1 MSNYD
6 LRFSIGIEEQSRKSF
21 RQALNRLTEV
31 KTIPFK
37 LDVTNFEEFKKT
49 LNVGLETTIKLRVDT
64 SELEKAI
71 NKYNLV
77 DFNGITSTGDY
88 LSKKASDRYAGQIE
102 SYKTLIEEFKN
113 AEKELNRYGT
123 KLQGDDDVFRNSMLQ
138 KNGDVEHNKTVDKFI
153 ETREKISQ
161 LRVKIRS
168 ELAGLQNDE
177 RFQNEDISKRF
188 KSWERFS
195 NSLEDPRLKI
205 SNYLPLYDGDDSI
218 KGYRDKFKELRSEL
232 QSFSQT
238 NGIKSFIDIDKLSID
253 QLAEATTILDQMEKI
268 NEKIVKLNG
277 GNSRTKLKI
286 GTTKEQTELFQHYRD
301 AFNQQFE
308 NASRIVTLSESQS
321 SEQVATPHITTEAL
335 SDLSKTLANGLNN
348 VPINSFAINPEAL
361 EALREAIQTQLQN
374 ITIGKTITLT
384 PNSTDEETH
393 EKVVLPNV
401 VIGSIELSADAVT
414 KLREDTQRVLNN
426 VTLEPAADETAFTQA
441 FERVA
446 KAYQNKLN
454 TLGRKLNTAIE
465 APTIEEFNAEPA
477 IEKLKTQI
485 NNALKSFQF
494 DINGRAA
501 HGTISTGLDEQYQFA
516 YRTYESLEK
525 GVGKLTSGANKN
537 IEKLTG
543 MGATA
548 GASDVLAKYNEL
560 LSKINSFKE
569 AFRTVDA
576 EGKLTMPIEEAN
588 KRMAEL
594 LAESHKLEDSFNNI
608 STKYSIEK
616 TLDNT
621 AKNIQNTVQ
630 SMGKYQNSE
639 EMQNIKSGF
648 VGTDGSGGLIAQINA
663 LKASLPNKS
672 ISEANAE
679 MMELLTRTEQ
689 LSQEFQTIGAN
700 TPLVSELQRAESEA
714 TTLERKILSLQG
726 KMQKALTANSRG
738 FAHPEYRTRFDELYR
753 ATQTDNLSG
762 EEIRVLDTRFQQ
774 LIRDMQEAGMT
785 GKSFGD
791 IMRGMYAKF
800 GSWTMVTMTIQRVI
814 MTFKRMVAAV
824 QEVDSALTNLR
835 KVTSATESDLN
846 RFMKSVGDSAYR
858 MGSSISDLI
867 NATAEFSRLG
877 YDLNQAKKLGE
888 LATMYKT
895 VAEDLDITTASQS
908 IVSTLK
914 AFEKSGITA
923 ERIVDVFNYVG
934 NNFAISSAGIG
945 EAMQRSAAS
954 LQTANNSLE
963 QSVALITAA

>member
-1 MSNYD
+1 MSRYD
-6 LRFSIGIEEQSRKSF
+6 LRFSVGVDQTSASKFRTQLDELTKVKS
-21 RQALNRLTEV
+21 
-31 KTIPFK
+31 IPFK
-37 LDVTNFEEFKKT
+37 LDIANLEEFKKA

-138 KNGDVEHNKTVDKFI
+138 KNGDVEHDKAVDKFI
-153 ETREKISQ
+153 EAREKISQ

-177 RFQNEDISKRF
+177 RFQNEDMSKRF

-195 NSLEDPRLKI
+195 NSLEDARLKI

-253 QLAEATTILDQMEKI
+253 QLAEATTLLEQMEKI
-268 NEKIVKLNG
+268 NEKIVSLNG

-286 GTTKEQTELFQHYRD
+286 GTTKEQTELFLHYRD

-308 NASRIVTLSESQS
+308 NASRIMALSESQS
-321 SEQVATPHITTEAL
+321 GEQVITPHITTEAL
-335 SDLSKTLANGLNN
+335 SDLSKTLASGLNN
-348 VPINSFAINPEAL
+348 VPINSFAINPQAIET
-361 EALREAIQTQLQN
+361 LRETIQTQLQN

-384 PNSTDEETH
+384 PNAKSKNEEDT
-393 EKVVLPNV
+393 VVLPNV
-401 VIGSIELSADAVT
+401 VIGSVELSAEAIT
-414 KLREDTQRVLNN
+414 KLREDTQRALNN
-426 VTLEPAADETAFTQA
+426 VALEPMANESMFSSA
-441 FERVA
+441 FERVS
-446 KAYQNKLN
+446 KTYQNKLN
-454 TLGRKLNTAIE
+454 TIGRNINKAIQ
-465 APTIEEFNAEPA
+465 APVIEEFDATPA
-477 IEKLKTQI
+477 IEKLKAQI
-485 NNALKSFQF
+485 NEALKSFKF
-494 DINGRAA
+494 DINGRVA
-501 HGTISTGLDEQYQFA
+501 HGTISTGLDDQYQYA

-525 GVGKLTSGANKN
+525 AVGKMSSGVNGN
-537 IEKLTG
+537 IAKLTG
-543 MGATA
+543 WGSTA
-548 GASDVLAKYNEL
+548 GASDVLAQYNAL
-560 LSKINSFKE
+560 LAKIGEFKTAYRE
-569 AFRTVDA
+569 MDA
-576 EGKLTMPIEEAN
+576 EGKLVMPIEEAN

-594 LAESHKLEDSFNNI
+594 VTESNKLKDSFNNI
-608 STKYSIEK
+608 ATKHSIGK

-621 AKNIQNTVQ
+621 ANNITAIVDSMNKYEQTDEMKNVKI
-630 SMGKYQNSE
+630 
-639 EMQNIKSGF
+639 GF
-648 VGTDGSGGLIAQINA
+648 VGDDGTGGLLKQIAA
-663 LKASLPNKS
+663 LKQALPS
-672 ISEANAE
+672 MEISEANTE
-679 MMELLTRTEQ
+679 MMKLLTNTEQ
-689 LSQEFQTIGAN
+689 LAQEFQTVAAN
-700 TPLVSELQRAESEA
+700 TPLTRE
-714 TTLERKILSLQG
+714 LERAATQATNLEKRLLNLQSR
-726 KMQKALTANSRG
+726 MQKAFTANSRG
-738 FAHPEYRTRFDELYR
+738 FSQPEFATRYRGIYE
-753 ATQTDNLSG
+753 ATQQSNLSG
-762 EEIRVLDTRFQQ
+762 DDINRLDTQFKQ
-774 LIRDMQEAGMT
+774 LMRDMADAGQT

-800 GSWTMVTMTIQRVI
+800 GSWTMVTMTLQRVI
-814 MTFKRMVAAV
+814 STFRQMLAAV
-824 QEVDSALTNLR
+824 RDVDTALTNLR
-835 KVTSATESDLN
+835 KVTTATEGDLN
-846 RFMKSVGDSAYR
+846 RFMKGVGDSAYR
-858 MGSSISDLI
+858 MGSSISDLV

-877 YDLNQAKKLGE
+877 YDLNQAQKLGE

-914 AFEKSGITA
+914 AFEKQGVQA
-923 ERIVDVFNYVG
+923 QRIVDVFNYVG

-954 LQTANNSLE
+954 LQTANNDLE
-963 QSVALITAA
+963 RSVALITAA